1 MEETEKTYTAWGLDE
16 GEHEAQGLK
25 PMLTPEGQVELL
37 KAKGVTFD
45 RCSEE
50 QAIEALSG
58 RDTFLHTAAYRKLFQ
73 VHREGGKAG
82 QYVKLDF
89 ADLLDLDAL
98 DGRLRRTF
106 LAVTG
111 DIERIAKTRLIAR
124 LADDPTEDGY
134 GIVSEFMQGQRA
146 TYRNSIARG
155 LKARAGSSEGADTY
169 SGNLIEHYRSAMPV
183 WVFLEVVPFGTL
195 LAFLLFCADRGAT
208 RRLRTGITS

>member
-73 VHREGGKAG
+73 VHREGRQGGPIRKAG
-82 QYVKLDF
+82 F
-89 ADLLDLDAL
+89 
-98 DGRLRRTF
+98 R
-106 LAVTG
+106 
-111 DIERIAKTRLIAR
+111 R
-124 LADDPTEDGY
+124 LA
-134 GIVSEFMQGQRA
+134 
-146 TYRNSIARG
+146 
-155 LKARAGSSEGADTY
+155 
-169 SGNLIEHYRSAMPV
+169 
-183 WVFLEVVPFGTL
+183 
-195 LAFLLFCADRGAT
+195 
-208 RRLRTGITS
+208 

>member
-16 GEHEAQGLK
+16 GEHETQGLK

-37 KAKGVTFD
+37 KAKDVTFD

-89 ADLLDLDAL
+89 ADLLGRQVETHVPRR
-98 DGRLRRTF
+98 DGRHR
-106 LAVTG
+106 
-111 DIERIAKTRLIAR
+111 
-124 LADDPTEDGY
+124 
-134 GIVSEFMQGQRA
+134 
-146 TYRNSIARG
+146 
-155 LKARAGSSEGADTY
+155 
-169 SGNLIEHYRSAMPV
+169 
-183 WVFLEVVPFGTL
+183 
-195 LAFLLFCADRGAT
+195 ADRQDEAH
-208 RRLRTGITS
+208 R